1 MNQNCL
7 KDAGDN
13 ISRLETQVSE
23 LTSQLS
29 AANKYK
35 GMYEEALRANQSKLV
50 SRDQQKKSEL
60 TASKAENERSQIQ
73 ETLHKL
79 KASAL

>member
-1 MNQNCL
+1 
-7 KDAGDN
+7 
-13 ISRLETQVSE
+13 
-23 LTSQLS
+23 
-29 AANKYK
+29 
-35 GMYEEALRANQSKLV
+35 MYEEALRANQSKLV